1 VPGLAEVSHS
11 LDVQRALKVPTNC
24 HADPCSV
31 LCVLWL
37 SCPGWIVYQCGMV
50 INPFMAIL
58 CDFKLTPFP

>member
-1 VPGLAEVSHS
+1 MPGLAEVSHS

-37 SCPGWIVYQCGMV
+37 SCPGWMV
-50 INPFMAIL
+50 IPVRDGHQSIHG
-58 CDFKLTPFP
+58 DFKLTPFP